1 MTVEAIIALIAA
13 SVVGAIGWLLSN
25 KDAAQERQI
34 SALWEKHDEDA
45 AKLVEL
51 QRQVDKD
58 YYVKQELDTKF
69 DRLEAAFTNG
79 MNKLST
85 QIEQMTNVLTTHV
98 MREDTREDARDKRE
112 RERHGNLRS
121 E

>member
-34 SALWEKHDEDA
+34 SALWAKHDEDA

-98 MREDTREDARDKRE
+98 LREDAREDARDKRE

>member
-1 MTVEAIIALIAA
+1 MTIEAIIGLIVAAVISAL
-13 SVVGAIGWLLSN
+13 GWLLSA
-25 KDAAQERQI
+25 KDAAQEKQI
-34 SALWEKHDEDA
+34 SALWTKHDEDA

-79 MNKLST
+79 MNKLSV
-85 QIEQMTNVLTTHV
+85 QLEQMTKVLTTHV
-98 MREDTREDARDKRE
+98 LREDAREDARDKRE
-112 RERHGNLRS
+112 RERQEGR
-121 E
+121 

>member
-1 MTVEAIIALIAA
+1 MTVEAIIGLIVAAAISAL
-13 SVVGAIGWLLSN
+13 GWLLSA
-25 KDAAQERQI
+25 KDAAQEKQI
-34 SALWEKHDEDA
+34 SALWAKHDEDA

-79 MNKLST
+79 MNKLSV
-85 QIEQMTNVLTTHV
+85 QLEQMTNVLTTHV
-98 MREDTREDARDKRE
+98 LREDAREDARDKRE
-112 RERHGNLRS
+112 RERQEGR
-121 E
+121 